1 MLTERLNL
9 WIFILFGRG
18 VVSVNRTD
26 FVQHMLRKNLEA
38 LKKYK
43 LEARSCE
50 KKKRGEKSLKYF
62 EAFRRVNIKISTNID
77 KGLSQSSGCCFPK
90 CQHGNPNRQR

>member
-1 MLTERLNL
+1 M
-9 WIFILFGRG
+9 G
-18 VVSVNRTD
+18 SVNRTD

-50 KKKRGEKSLKYF
+50 KKKRGE
-62 EAFRRVNIKISTNID
+62 
-77 KGLSQSSGCCFPK
+77 
-90 CQHGNPNRQR
+90 NP

>member
-1 MLTERLNL
+1 V
-9 WIFILFGRG
+9 G
-18 VVSVNRTD
+18 SVNRTD

-50 KKKRGEKSLKYF
+50 KKKEGGKILKIF
-62 EAFRRVNIKISTNID
+62 
-77 KGLSQSSGCCFPK
+77 
-90 CQHGNPNRQR
+90 

>member
-1 MLTERLNL
+1 M
-9 WIFILFGRG
+9 G
-18 VVSVNRTD
+18 SVNRTD

-43 LEARSCE
+43 LEARFCE
-50 KKKRGEKSLKYF
+50 KKKKRREKSLKYF
-62 EAFRRVNIKISTNID
+62 EAFRRVNIKISTNIE
-77 KGLSQSSGCCFPK
+77 KGRSESSGCCFPK

>member
-1 MLTERLNL
+1 MLSERLNF

-18 VVSVNRTD
+18 LGSVNRTD

-43 LEARSCE
+43 LGSSILQKGR
-50 KKKRGEKSLKYF
+50 KKIFKMFWSF
-62 EAFRRVNIKISTNID
+62 
-77 KGLSQSSGCCFPK
+77 
-90 CQHGNPNRQR
+90 